1 LSQGDI
7 AAAAKAAQ
15 DMRAQSA
22 QDSIAKQGDQLEL
35 ARQQQLNN
43 LRSKDGRSRQQIEQ
57 EIKDLKKQIF
67 IIEEETLEPARERIR
82 EAEVEK
88 NLKLDSLNQQILK
101 WDQLAAKV
109 NEAKLRLT
117 PEEMAAMEYQAGL
130 IADLLDNWNNI
141 EDKTA
146 ILTIIKKTIGGDEPP
161 KEDTNNN
168 NNQNNNQPDTNG
180 GGNGGN
186 GGNNGATDK
195 DDKKPVVSDQK
206 ASADAFKASGMSV
219 SGFVKKT
226 DSAAAAAAAAAKA
239 AQIAADK
246 AKSTAA
252 FTASGMNVAAFSR
265 VADAQNATKNS
276 IAAGK
281 AAAATI
287 VSGLNSSKNFSGTMS
302 LSQAAFEG
310 SGQSLS
316 AYIRNKAMGGMIKR
330 YAAGGFALGTDIVP
344 AMLTPGEFVVRKY
357 AVDNFGVDNL
367 KAINSGTYKGD
378 SVYNYEV
385 NVNVQTNSNPDQIAA
400 SVIGK
405 IKQIDSQRIR
415 GNRF

>member
-1 LSQGDI
+1 
-7 AAAAKAAQ
+7 
-15 DMRAQSA
+15 MRAQSA